1 MSREISFTFN
11 RNRLTMTVED
21 HWTLLHLIREELGYT
36 GTKEG
41 CGSGECG
48 ACTVIVDGDAVNSCL
63 YLAPAVDGK
72 EVLTIEGLASEDGTL
87 HPIQKAFVEHGGIQC
102 GFCSPGM
109 ILSAKALLDENAN
122 ATEDEIKDAIAGNLC
137 RCTGYVQIIDS
148 IKSVSGHYQA
158 EQPHVVAWK
167 TEDGDRGE

>member
-1 MSREISFTFN
+1 MPRDISFTFN
-11 RNRLTMTVED
+11 GNSLAMTVED

-63 YLAPAVDGK
+63 YLAAGIDGK
-72 EVLTIEGLASEDGTL
+72 ELVTIEGLASADGTL
-87 HPIQKAFVEHGGIQC
+87 HSIQKAFVEKGGIQC

-109 ILSAKALLDENAN
+109 ILSAKALLDDSPNAN
-122 ATEDEIKDAIAGNLC
+122 EEEIKDAIAGNLC
-137 RCTGYVQIIDS
+137 RCTGYAQIVEAIR
-148 IKSVSGHYQA
+148 VTALERLNGHLDT
-158 EQPHVVAWK
+158 K
-167 TEDGDRGE
+167 

>member
-1 MSREISFTFN
+1 MSQEISFVFN
-11 RNRLTMTVED
+11 GNKINMVVED

-63 YLAPAVDGK
+63 YLAAGIDGK
-72 EVLTIEGLASEDGTL
+72 ELVTIEGLASTDGTL
-87 HPIQKAFVEHGGIQC
+87 HPIQKAFVENGGIQC

-109 ILSAKALLDENAN
+109 ILSAKALLDDSPNAN
-122 ATEDEIKDAIAGNLC
+122 EEEIKGAIAGNLC

-148 IKSVSGHYQA
+148 IKSVSGYYKEEAPQ
-158 EQPHVVAWK
+158 VVAWK
-167 TEDGDRGE
+167 SEEGDRGE

>member
-11 RNRLTMTVED
+11 GNRLTMTVED
-21 HWTLLHLIREELGYT
+21 HWTLLYLIREELGYT

-87 HPIQKAFVEHGGIQC
+87 HPIQQAFVEKGGIQC

-148 IKSVSGHYQA
+148 IKSVSGHYQMA
-158 EQPHVVAWK
+158 QPHVVAWK
-167 TEDGDRGE
+167 TEDGDRGD